1 MNDEQ
6 YERCLK
12 KMQEYVEKNKGR
24 EARKYERGAGVRT
37 RDDRVG
43 GGCRRYGSELEQYNG
58 KEGGKVFRWYSRA
71 VFNNYL
77 ARMGASEGS
86 CTEKQCMV
94 ALGATSDELRKYPMV
109 TEHLK
114 PFAGPQCFPHI
125 DSSSLVYRGH
135 ANERRSDDP
144 DAAGKS
150 SQPDGQETGAVSA
163 VLNEKCWLQ
172 CMKCKKW
179 RCVSPGCL
187 ASLRGEGFGEVRG
200 TDLDWGAWLAGAAE
214 RYAAAEALFTGG
226 NPGGAAA
233 PEVEAEVGSRR
244 RLKRKTP
251 SDPAPVA
258 VASAAAPR
266 EKQRGGVRAAGV
278 RRRRL
283 AVKQASIAA
292 LDRVVD
298 LCSEGS
304 SCRRDLQ
311 RRR

>member
-1 MNDEQ
+1 
-6 YERCLK
+6 
-12 KMQEYVEKNKGR
+12 
-24 EARKYERGAGVRT
+24 
-37 RDDRVG
+37 
-43 GGCRRYGSELEQYNG
+43 
-58 KEGGKVFRWYSRA
+58 
-71 VFNNYL
+71 
-77 ARMGASEGS
+77 
-86 CTEKQCMV
+86 MV

-109 TEHLK
+109 TEHLE
-114 PFAGPQCFPHI
+114 PFAGPQCFPHL
-125 DSSSLVYRGH
+125 DSNERRS

-163 VLNEKCWLQ
+163 VLQEECWLQ
-172 CMKCKKW
+172 CMNEKCKKW

-214 RYAAAEALFTGG
+214 RYAAAEALATGG

-266 EKQRGGVRAAGV
+266 EKQRGGVRAAGGG
-278 RRRRL
+278 R
-283 AVKQASIAA
+283 AAKEKQ
-292 LDRVVD
+292 
-298 LCSEGS
+298 
-304 SCRRDLQ
+304 LQ
-311 RRR
+311 TRQLQTCARGV